1 MNSRQ
6 RELVRG
12 TLEMLRPISREF
24 GVDFYERLFRL
35 DPSVRALFK
44 GDPTNQ
50 EAMFVTALHT
60 AALGLVEDGAVPA
73 TVHELGARHGRYGVA
88 DVHYSTFKEALL
100 GALAA
105 RLGAAGFTPE
115 VREAWSAAYD
125 LLADAMKESAAQTR
139 TALLAAS

>member
-1 MNSRQ
+1 MNIRQ

-44 GDPTNQ
+44 GDPENQ

-60 AALGLVEDGAVPA
+60 AALGLVEDGAVPVA
-73 TVHELGARHGRYGVA
+73 VHELGARHGRYGVA
-88 DVHYSTFKEALL
+88 DVHYATFREALL

-105 RLGAAGFTPE
+105 RLGAGFTPE

-125 LLADAMKESAAQTR
+125 ILADAMKESAAQTR